1 MRTQTFTHSVTATGA
16 GVQQRFVTFA
26 GAQAIATDQVL
37 GVAQTDFSVGLV
49 FAVDVAGIVAVESG
63 GAVALGAGVTPDAQ
77 GRGVTDPT
85 ANNGVAANRVGA
97 ALNAVTGAGQT
108 LFILIR

>member
-1 MRTQTFTHSVTATGA
+1 MRYQTFTHSIVANGA
-16 GVQQRFVTFA
+16 GVQQRFVSFA
-26 GAQAIATDQVL
+26 GAQAVAADMVL
-37 GVAQTDFSVGLV
+37 GVAQTDFTAGQAL
-49 FAVDVAGIVAVESG
+49 AVDVAGIVAVESG

-85 ANNGVAANRVGA
+85 ANNGVAANRVGL
-97 ALNAVTGAGQT
+97 ALNAVAGAGQT